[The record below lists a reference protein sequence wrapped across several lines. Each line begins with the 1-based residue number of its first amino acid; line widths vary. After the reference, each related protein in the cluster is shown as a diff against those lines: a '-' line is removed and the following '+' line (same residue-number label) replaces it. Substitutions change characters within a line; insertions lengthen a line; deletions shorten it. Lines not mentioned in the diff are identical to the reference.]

1 LIFREGLGYMRSIPI
16 PFCDE
21 TVKPGRSVMAKAAV
35 SEKEARKAKVIEA
48 LNKARSMELQA
59 ITLYMNQH
67 YNIDNLD
74 YGELAANMKLIA
86 IDEMRHAEMFAER
99 IKEIGGE
106 PVPMAVTK
114 LQLVQDIQAMYPYD
128 ADIEDNTIFVYNG
141 LLQVC
146 RENGDSISE
155 KLFEAILAEEQIH
168 YNYFDNVGDHIKN
181 LGENYLSR
189 IAGTSATTGPST
201 KGFALNKTGA

>member
-1 LIFREGLGYMRSIPI
+1 
-16 PFCDE
+16 
-21 TVKPGRSVMAKAAV
+21 MAKAAV